1 MKRNRIIAALAAGTV
16 IAGAAYVWADKGSA
30 PAVASI
36 PSPPPAVV
44 VTTPEYRPVDE
55 WDTYAARF
63 AATDEV
69 EVSSR
74 VSGHLVAV
82 HFRDGEIVQ
91 EGQLLFTIDPR
102 PLEAEFKR
110 AEAAV
115 GEAKARLTL
124 ARQQLDRSEVLVA
137 RGHVS
142 RARLDQ
148 DRAEMQSA
156 LASLQAAQ
164 ARAEEAFLNLGYT
177 EIHAPIGGRID
188 NRYVD
193 VGNLVHGIGDGET
206 VLTTIVALDPIHVV
220 FDVDQG
226 AFLRYVRLDRA
237 GERPSSRRTAT
248 PVQIALPDSGEFA
261 FEGEMDFVANR
272 VDEGTGT
279 IRGRAV
285 VANPDLIFTPGLFAR
300 VRLLSRAAQPTVL
313 IPDRAVVTE
322 QAAKVV
328 FVVTADNRVETRQV
342 ETGPLVDGLRV
353 IRSGLEPSDRVIVEG
368 LHRARPGAEVAPTLV
383 SASAAQATQQL
394 TQAQ

>member
-1 MKRNRIIAALAAGTV
+1 MKRNRIIAALAASTV
-16 IAGAAYVWADKGSA
+16 IAGAAYVWSERVSA
-30 PAVASI
+30 PAVAAI
-36 PSPPPAVV
+36 PTPPPAVV
-44 VTTPEYRPVDE
+44 VAAPEYRPVAE

-74 VSGHLVAV
+74 VSGHLMQV
-82 HFRDGEIVQ
+82 HFLDGEIVQ
-91 EGQLLFTIDPR
+91 KGQLLFTVDPR
-102 PLEAEFKR
+102 PLQAEFKR
-110 AEAAV
+110 AEADV
-115 GEAKARLTL
+115 GEAEARLTL
-124 ARQQLDRSEVLVA
+124 ARQQLHRTEVLVA

-142 RARLDQ
+142 KARLDQ

-164 ARAEEAFLNLGYT
+164 ARAEEAQLNVGYT
-177 EIHAPIGGRID
+177 EIRAPISGRID

-193 VGNLVHGIGDGET
+193 VGNLVHGVGDGET

-226 AFLRYVRLDRA
+226 AHLRYLRLARA
-237 GERPSSRRTAT
+237 GKSPSSRLASM
-248 PVQIALPDSGEFA
+248 PVEIALPDSGEFE
-261 FEGEMDFVANR
+261 FVGQMDFVANR

-285 VANPDLIFTPGLFAR
+285 IANPDLIFTPGMFAR
-300 VRLLSRAAQPTVL
+300 VRLLGRAAQPTVL
-313 IPDRAVVTE
+313 VPDRAVVTE
-322 QAAKVV
+322 QAGRVV
-328 FVVTADNRVETRQV
+328 FIVTADNRVETRRV

-353 IRSGLEPSDRVIVEG
+353 IRSGLEPNERVIVEG

-383 SASAAQATQQL
+383 SAPVARPAQQL